1 VRESRAE
8 AARSGFDAAGLT
20 VVAGVAARVYA
31 IVNADEAGSG
41 SPATLG
47 TRGTAAGVLTESVV
61 IERRA
66 AVPLVD
72 LRLLTSAHGSP
83 ERISCR

>member
-1 VRESRAE
+1 MRESRAE
-8 AARSGFDAAGLT
+8 DARSGSDAAGLI
-20 VVAGVAARVYA
+20 VLAGVAARVYA

-47 TRGTAAGVLTESVV
+47 TRGAAVGLSTESVV
-61 IERRA
+61 IGGGA

-72 LRLLTSAHGSP
+72 LRLLTSAHGYP
-83 ERISCR
+83 ERTSCR